1 MRKYI
6 FAIFFLCL
14 SATIDKPFAQ
24 KTVPKSPNTVP
35 TAQVTKL
42 QNKADSL
49 QYSLGAFLASWVV
62 NNGFTINNA
71 ALFSRGFD
79 DVLQNRPRLIPD
91 STIAPGIAAYQEL
104 AQKALAAQQ
113 ELQLFSSLKDKPGIG
128 SFPNGVKYL
137 ILKTGKGVRPSETDS
152 IVLHMVAKLPN
163 GTVVEDTYKTQQ
175 PFNTRPAAF
184 FPGLNDALQ
193 NMPAGSK
200 WTLYVPAV
208 LAYND
213 KGTAQIPPN
222 SALVLEVEL
231 VEVRPSKK

>member
-1 MRKYI
+1 MYSKT
-6 FAIFFLCL
+6 IFFLLAICL
-14 SATIDKPFAQ
+14 TVSSIAQ
-24 KTVPKSPNTVP
+24 KTVPKSNNPQLVS
-35 TAQVTKL
+35 QVTKL
-42 QNKADSL
+42 QSKGDSL

-91 STIAPGIAAYQEL
+91 STIAPGIAAYQES
-104 AQKALAAQQ
+104 AQKALATQQ
-113 ELQLFSSLKDKPGIG
+113 ELQLFASLKDKPGIG

-137 ILKTGKGVRPSETDS
+137 ILKTGKGNRPSETDS

-231 VEVRPSKK
+231 LEVRPFKK